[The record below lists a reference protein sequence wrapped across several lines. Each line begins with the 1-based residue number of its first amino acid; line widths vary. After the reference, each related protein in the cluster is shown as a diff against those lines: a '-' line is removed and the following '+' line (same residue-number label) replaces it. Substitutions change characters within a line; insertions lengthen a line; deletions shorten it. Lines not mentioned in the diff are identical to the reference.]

1 MLSYSSILLAYRLVM
16 DVTHVK
22 QNCHVSRFLI
32 ETINIDVGKR
42 SIRARGGQESI
53 EHTIKILWTITSN
66 NGNWKTSN
74 FTTRLRGKE
83 RKMMLYFFIF
93 TYQSHSFVDSRWFR
107 TVTQV
112 LISFI
117 FGAKHSPPLIGRSIW
132 PHTLDSYNQSH
143 KINTIFYFSYSVLLH
158 H

>member
-53 EHTIKILWTITSN
+53 EHTVKILWTITSY
-66 NGNWKTSN
+66 NGNRKTSN
-74 FTTRLRGKE
+74 FTTRLRGREKNDALFLNFYLP
-83 RKMMLYFFIF
+83 K
-93 TYQSHSFVDSRWFR
+93 
-107 TVTQV
+107 
-112 LISFI
+112 
-117 FGAKHSPPLIGRSIW
+117 PLLR
-132 PHTLDSYNQSH
+132 
-143 KINTIFYFSYSVLLH
+143 
-158 H
+158 